1 MESCIISKINECGCS
16 YSSDLSAACPQRIAT
31 IINRS
36 ELYEDNLF
44 QELEENLHSD
54 YFVHTHKACVP
65 TFTSEQHNTR
75 RLKQKGCDA
84 IGTYVSPRKT
94 RHSSISKFYLQ
105 KHCLFYGG
113 NMQS

>member
-1 MESCIISKINECGCS
+1 MISKIDKCGCS
-16 YSSDLSAACPQRIAT
+16 YLSDLSTACPQRIAT
-31 IINRS
+31 IINS
-36 ELYEDNLF
+36 SKLYEDNLF

-65 TFTSEQHNTR
+65 TYTSKQHNAR
-75 RLKQKGCDA
+75 LLKQKGCDA
-84 IGTYVSPRKT
+84 IDTYVLPRKT
-94 RHSSISKFYLQ
+94 RHSSISKIYLQ